1 MIDGLDIDIQK
12 LNTIEQKD
20 KKQKEELINYKIK
33 LQQVFSLFFSY
44 KIFYNYSLLL
54 GQGRSTT
61 GRWVPWL

>member
-33 LQQVFSLFFSY
+33 LQQVFYLFFPTKY
-44 KIFYNYSLLL
+44 FIIILCYL

>member
-33 LQQVFSLFFSY
+33 LQQVFSLFFPTKY
-44 KIFYNYSLLL
+44 FIIILCY
-54 GQGRSTT
+54 
-61 GRWVPWL
+61 

>member
-33 LQQVFSLFFSY
+33 LQQVFSLFFSTKY
-44 KIFYNYSLLL
+44 FIIILCY
-54 GQGRSTT
+54 
-61 GRWVPWL
+61 